1 MTSANLFLEE
11 VQVGAIAL
19 DPLVVSTDPF
29 QLHCTST
36 DVSAHFYVA
45 LLSPEQQQQKPVA
58 REELELNPGL
68 QLLLD
73 HMAEKGSESA
83 QLL

>member
-11 VQVGAIAL
+11 IQVGAIAL

-29 QLHCTST
+29 QLYCTST

-45 LLSPEQQQQKPVA
+45 LLSPKKQQQQQKVCGQ
-58 REELELNPGL
+58 RRPGIEPGP
-68 QLLLD
+68 
-73 HMAEKGSESA
+73 AASA
-83 QLL
+83 